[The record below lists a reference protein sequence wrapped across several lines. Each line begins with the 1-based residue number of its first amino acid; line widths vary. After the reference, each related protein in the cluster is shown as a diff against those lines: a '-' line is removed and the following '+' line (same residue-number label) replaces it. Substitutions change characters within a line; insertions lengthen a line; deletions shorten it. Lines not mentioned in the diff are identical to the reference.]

1 MSIFDHIWKRGLMH
15 ANLRTRNSVHAWP
28 RALKFGTR
36 IFLSLYLYH
45 RNICLNSYLTSE
57 AMPRQGCKTSK
68 CIRSFLQ
75 IRSHLVYGCDKT
87 KLFVTGPGIT
97 GLIYTKYTC
106 LYYGIYLLFYVCY
119 PKSVSFIEFLMEFC
133 MYDDI

>member
-1 MSIFDHIWKRGLMH
+1 MQVR
-15 ANLRTRNSVHAWP
+15 
-28 RALKFGTR
+28 
-36 IFLSLYLYH
+36 
-45 RNICLNSYLTSE
+45 SY
-57 AMPRQGCKTSK
+57 
-68 CIRSFLQ
+68 
-75 IRSHLVYGCDKT
+75 LVYGCDKT

-133 MYDDI
+133 MYDDILDTIWITNKKLLHFKLSKSDQILSVDKTSFPRPDHSY